1 MIVCQCHV
9 VNDAAIAAAVDAGA
23 RSLGQVCRMTG
34 AGRDCG
40 ACVFSVRRLVC
51 EHEAPRSAEDLELR
65 DEAS

>member
-9 VNDAAIAAAVDAGA
+9 VNERAIAAAVDAGA
-23 RSLGQVCRMTG
+23 RTLGQVCRMTG

-51 EHEAPRSAEDLELR
+51 EHEPPRAAEDLEFC

>member
-9 VNDAAIAAAVDAGA
+9 VNDTAIAAALDAGA
-23 RSLGQVCRMTG
+23 RTLGQVCRATG

-51 EHEAPRSAEDLELR
+51 EHEAPRAAEDLELR

>member
-9 VNDAAIAAAVDAGA
+9 VNDAAVGAAVAAGA
-23 RSLGQVCRMTG
+23 RTLGAVCRSTG

-51 EHEAPRSAEDLELR
+51 EHVALEVPESAEACHA
-65 DEAS
+65 AS